1 MTATPVGHALG
12 GDAAPFGIYVHWP
25 YCLSKCPYC
34 DFNSHVTETID
45 HGRWQAAYRAEVAYW
60 AAETPG
66 RTVTSIFFGGGTPSL
81 MQPDTVAAA
90 IDAIRAAWQVDPQ
103 VEITME
109 ANPTS
114 VEAGRFA
121 GFRAAGV
128 NRVSLGV
135 QALDDGALAALGRTH
150 SAAQALA
157 AVAIAQR
164 HFPRVSFDL
173 TYARPGQTEAAWR
186 SELAHALDH
195 AGGHLSAYQLTIEP
209 GTPFAARHARGE
221 IRLPD
226 EDTAAALYESTQ
238 DVMER
243 AGRPAYEISNHARPG
258 EECRHNLVYWQTDDY
273 VGVGPGAHGRVT
285 APDGTKHATRAHRA
299 PAVWLDRVDR
309 DGHAVVERTPVARPE
324 RALELLLMG
333 LRLTGGIDPA
343 RWRRESGRGLDE
355 SFDAGSI
362 AALVEAG
369 YLEFGPNR
377 LAATAAGRQR
387 LDAVIRALA
396 GAIAA

>member
-1 MTATPVGHALG
+1 MFQALEGRSRHLVGGVAGGGVVQHPLPVFARVGAHEAPGAQLLLHVASAVLDGLQALG
-12 GDAAPFGIYVHWP
+12 LQELGGLGAPD
-25 YCLSKCPYC
+25 C
-34 DFNSHVTETID
+34 
-45 HGRWQAAYRAEVAYW
+45 
-60 AAETPG
+60 
-66 RTVTSIFFGGGTPSL
+66 
-81 MQPDTVAAA
+81 
-90 IDAIRAAWQVDPQ
+90 
-103 VEITME
+103 
-109 ANPTS
+109 
-114 VEAGRFA
+114 
-121 GFRAAGV
+121 
-128 NRVSLGV
+128 
-135 QALDDGALAALGRTH
+135 GALGL
-150 SAAQALA
+150 
-157 AVAIAQR
+157 
-164 HFPRVSFDL
+164 
-173 TYARPGQTEAAWR
+173 
-186 SELAHALDH
+186 ELAHALDH

-226 EDTAAALYESTQ
+226 EDTAAALYEATQ

-299 PAVWLDRVDR
+299 PAVWLDPVDR

-396 GAIAA
+396 DAITA